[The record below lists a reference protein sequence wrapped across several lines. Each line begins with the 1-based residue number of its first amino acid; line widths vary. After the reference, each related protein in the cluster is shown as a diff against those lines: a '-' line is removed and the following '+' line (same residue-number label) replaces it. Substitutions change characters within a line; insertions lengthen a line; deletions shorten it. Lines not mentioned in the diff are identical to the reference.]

1 MTWFSIRSVHQ
12 YATVR
17 PTDCQTILII
27 CQSYAYQDGLSAL
40 FAAAR
45 NDHSEIVRV
54 LLSRGAS
61 INAVNKVSDKVLYQ
75 SSSCEAVVIA
85 HMSS

>member
-1 MTWFSIRSVHQ
+1 M
-12 YATVR
+12 R

-54 LLSRGAS
+54 LLSKGAS
-61 INAVNKVSDKVLYQ
+61 INAVNKVSYNILYQ
-75 SSSCEAVVIA
+75 SGCCNSSYVLMINNRTF
-85 HMSS
+85 HDIR